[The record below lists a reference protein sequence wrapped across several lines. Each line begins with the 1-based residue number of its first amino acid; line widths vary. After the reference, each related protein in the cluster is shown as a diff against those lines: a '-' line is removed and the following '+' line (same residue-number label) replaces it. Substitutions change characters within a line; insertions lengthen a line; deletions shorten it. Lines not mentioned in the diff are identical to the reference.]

1 MKKLLLLLLFLKSSY
16 SFSQENILVLNKIQ
30 EEKFIMDG
38 IVSDQEIENAKMLE
52 LIYEQEPGLN
62 TLPSQK
68 TVGFFSYSNKFL
80 YVGVKAIRK

>member
-1 MKKLLLLLLFLKSSY
+1 MKKLLLLLFILNSSY
-16 SFSQENILVLNKIQ
+16 SFSQENILVLSKIQ

-62 TLPSQK
+62 T
-68 TVGFFSYSNKFL
+68 V
-80 YVGVKAIRK
+80 